1 LCNGAKK
8 LRKLL
13 RSRRGITPV
22 LSSLLITVIAVAGMS
37 IAITATYVITDGL
50 HDNMGERLIVED
62 VWFTPKQVSLYIRN
76 VGKISIK
83 VAAVYVNRT
92 DQPFK
97 ALELEQNKHGWLT
110 IKCGWKP
117 DAVYEIK
124 VVTGRGTNVVD
135 YYLSPS

>member
-1 LCNGAKK
+1 

-22 LSSLLITVIAVAGMS
+22 LSGLLMTVIAVAGMS
-37 IAITATYVITDGL
+37 MAIAATYVITDGL

-62 VWFTPKQVSLYIRN
+62 VWFTRNQVSLYLRN
-76 VGKISIK
+76 VGKISVE
-83 VAAVYVNRT
+83 VAAVYVNST
-92 DQPFK
+92 DQAFTP
-97 ALELEQNKHGWLT
+97 LELEQNKQGWLT
-110 IKCGWKP
+110 IDYIWRA

-135 YYLSPS
+135 YYMSPS